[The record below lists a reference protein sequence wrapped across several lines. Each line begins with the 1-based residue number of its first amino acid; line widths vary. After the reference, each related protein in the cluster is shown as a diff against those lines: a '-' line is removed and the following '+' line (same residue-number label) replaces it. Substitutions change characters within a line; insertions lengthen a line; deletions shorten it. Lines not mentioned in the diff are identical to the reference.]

1 MGLGCGHSVCQL
13 CSRRAQSCPKCRQI
27 FTAPTVNYDLLG
39 VLEQYL
45 KLKAENDANTQLSA
59 QAVNDLRRMQE
70 ERNNAHLLLVEAERK
85 QLLDEQKAHEA
96 RDVERAI
103 AQSLLDEEKRKNHEN
118 ERELLGAYNLHQNQ
132 QRDMEEKFVQLAI
145 LRSREEKLV
154 NESRQNADLQ
164 KSITELAAAQLGKA
178 INWKTVFIRGLPAGM
193 SEDQFE
199 LMSLA
204 IIDDLT
210 EKITIKIHQP
220 QSKGECLIT
229 FEYDESASKFI
240 EMYNKQKF
248 MDTEKVMKIEY
259 GKFTVKNDNLT
270 SSNNQPQSTNVQ
282 TIDKTKLFITGIPSW
297 VSVDD
302 IHKWIFEFNPN
313 LQNGKSGISL
323 RKSGDKQTCL
333 ASFTNDNDPTK
344 IITKFHNQLYPG
356 SDHELAIYHHRPKP
370 QNRTQQND
378 IQKRPNETPKT
389 NDEVDLFILGLPPK
403 VTETDV
409 TVMIFRNSPNLL
421 THSISLKPVG
431 SVQSCKAT
439 VKSRT
444 FATLLMSEWN
454 GKNYPGSSSFI
465 KIDFFK
471 PPNRPRDPSR
481 GRATQ
486 QLSRPVPR
494 LTPSPTSPTY
504 PPRQHRQDNFQ
515 PPQMFYAQ
523 QQYQQV
529 LAPNH
534 FAERVETHQF
544 APTFNS
550 GLPTPQ
556 QLHKVLVSGLPA
568 ETQIDDLVTA
578 FHPICKIA
586 LDFELN
592 PRIEIYRDT
601 EGRFLGIASV
611 AFQTSDAAQKIVHL
625 FNNTQFGS
633 TNNVTNR
640 TEREHMPEFVK
651 LQAGKQAGGSVD
663 ILFYLTLSLR
673 VAAMLNI
680 GFVIIE
686 QRRARRREWTD
697 RAEKERKQGFEQEK
711 IQQWYLEEV
720 YKEIARKNQ
729 QKLREKQN
737 KQLDAIKNPLL
748 ALHNLKAL
756 NLGGKRE
763 PENNTNTKDEK
774 VTKIRQTHA
783 ARSKDESTQ
792 SSNKTQTKKST
803 VAKGS
808 GAPRLEK
815 TASMQSVLSPIRT
828 APTMTVEVTQEMP
841 EASNND

>member
-1 MGLGCGHSVCQL
+1 MKIEE
-13 CSRRAQSCPKCRQI
+13 AQ
-27 FTAPTVNYDLLG
+27 
-39 VLEQYL
+39 
-45 KLKAENDANTQLSA
+45 
-59 QAVNDLRRMQE
+59 
-70 ERNNAHLLLVEAERK
+70 VE
-85 QLLDEQKAHEA
+85 L
-96 RDVERAI
+96 AI
-103 AQSLLDEEKRKNHEN
+103 AQSLLEEEQRKNHEN
-118 ERELLGAYNLHQNQ
+118 ERERERELLGAYNLHQNQ
-132 QRDMEEKFVQLAI
+132 QRDMEETFAQLAI
-145 LRSREEKLV
+145 LRSQEEQLV
-154 NESRQNADLQ
+154 NESRQNADLK

-193 SEDQFE
+193 SEDQFQ
-199 LMSLA
+199 LMCLA

-248 MDTEKVMKIEY
+248 MDTENVMKIEH

-270 SSNNQPQSTNVQ
+270 SSNNQPRSTNGQ

-323 RKSGDKQTCL
+323 RKNGDKQTCL

-356 SDHELAIYHHRPKP
+356 SDHELFIYHHRPKQ

-378 IQKRPNETPKT
+378 IQKRPNDTPKA
-389 NDEVDLFILGLPPK
+389 NDEFDLFILGLPQK
-403 VTETDV
+403 VNETDV
-409 TVMIFRNSPNLL
+409 TVIIFRNSPNLL

-431 SVQSCKAT
+431 SLQSCKAT
-439 VKSRT
+439 VKSRI
-444 FATLLMSEWN
+444 FATLVMSEWN
-454 GKNYPGSSSFI
+454 GKNYPGSKSFI

-471 PPNRPRDPSR
+471 PLNRPRDPSR

-515 PPQMFYAQ
+515 PLQMFHAQ
-523 QQYQQV
+523 QQYQQG
-529 LAPNH
+529 LAQNQ
-534 FAERVETHQF
+534 FAERVETHQV
-544 APTFNS
+544 APTLNS

-568 ETQIDDLVTA
+568 DTQIDDLVTA

-592 PRIEIYRDT
+592 PRIVMYGDT
-601 EGRFLGIASV
+601 DGRFIGIASV

-633 TNNVTNR
+633 TNNVINFHSILSTFSS
-640 TEREHMPEFVK
+640 EREHMPEFVK

-663 ILFYLTLSLR
+663 ILFYLTLSLG
-673 VAAMLNI
+673 VAAMINI

-686 QRRARRREWTD
+686 QRRARRREWMD
-697 RAEKERKQGFEQEK
+697 RAEKERKQGCEEEQ

-756 NLGGKRE
+756 NLGDKRE
-763 PENNTNTKDEK
+763 PENNTITKDEK
-774 VTKIRQTHA
+774 MTKISQKHA
-783 ARSKDESTQ
+783 AKSKDESTQ
-792 SSNKTQTKKST
+792 PSNKTQTKKST

-808 GAPRLEK
+808 GAPRLK
-815 TASMQSVLSPIRT
+815 KMASMQSVLSTIRT
-828 APTMTVEVTQEMP
+828 APTMTVEVTQEMS
-841 EASNND
+841 EASN